1 MRMRRL
7 FHAIPV
13 VAAVT
18 AVLALVA
25 SVLPLGASPRRA
37 AGVDLAGQPVMGPSR
52 LSGAQIVA
60 FMKANTRQPYRAT
73 VSPELL
79 AELFVD
85 EGNAENVRGD
95 VAFAQSILETG
106 WFSFPDGGYVRPWFN
121 NFAGMGACGGCVV
134 FTAASAQ
141 DGVRAQIQHLRSYA
155 DPTSRA
161 QNLHFPLIDAGGS
174 ANSYDT
180 FYKKGV
186 APTWSQM
193 GNGNWATAPDYA
205 EKVLGIYNRMLIFAG
220 LPGACPPDALGLA
233 VRSFASGCPVALR
246 QPGRA
251 VAANPIGG
259 YYVLNGDGRVY
270 AYGGAPYGGSAAF
283 GFEIARDIAVT
294 PDGRGYVILDGFG
307 AVHPFGT
314 ATNLPLP
321 NTYWPGWDIA
331 RGVAITAD
339 GKGVVVVDG
348 WGGVHTSGSAAGLPL
363 PSTYWPGWDIARR
376 VALSAPDGV
385 HSTGLWVLDGW
396 GSVHVSGTAHAYPT
410 TSYWKGWD
418 IARGLAVDPQGNGW
432 AVLDGWG
439 VAHGTGSMRSGTF
452 AGYAP
457 ADRWRGLAYVGGTYS
472 AVRNDGYGIQG

>member
-1 MRMRRL
+1 MRRL
-7 FHAIPV
+7 SRAIPV
-13 VAAVT
+13 VAAAMATV
-18 AVLALVA
+18 ALVA
-25 SVLPLGASPRRA
+25 SVLPLGAAPRRA
-37 AGVDLAGQPVMGPSR
+37 AGVDLAGQPVMGRSR
-52 LSGAQIVA
+52 LSGAQITA
-60 FMKANTRQPYRAT
+60 FFKANTRQPYRAS
-73 VSPELL
+73 VPFELL

-121 NFAGMGACGGCVV
+121 NFAGMGACGGCIV
-134 FTAASAQ
+134 FTAPSAQ
-141 DGVRAQIQHLRSYA
+141 EGVRAQIQHLRSYA

-161 QNLHFPLIDAGGS
+161 GNLHYPLIDAGGS

-205 EKVLGIYNRMLIFAG
+205 EKVLGIYNKMLIFAG

-233 VRSFASGCPVALR
+233 VRSFAWGCPVALR

-270 AYGGAPYGGSAAF
+270 AYGAAPYGGSAAF
-283 GFEIARDIAVT
+283 GFEIARDIAVM

-307 AVHPFGT
+307 GVHPFGT

-321 NTYWPGWDIA
+321 TTYWPGWDIA

-385 HSTGLWVLDGW
+385 HSTGVWVLDGW
-396 GSVHVSGTAHAYPT
+396 GSVHVSGTAGVYPT

-439 VAHGTGSMRSGTF
+439 VVHGTGSMRSGTF

-457 ADRWRGLAYVGGTYS
+457 ADRWRGLAYVGGTYT